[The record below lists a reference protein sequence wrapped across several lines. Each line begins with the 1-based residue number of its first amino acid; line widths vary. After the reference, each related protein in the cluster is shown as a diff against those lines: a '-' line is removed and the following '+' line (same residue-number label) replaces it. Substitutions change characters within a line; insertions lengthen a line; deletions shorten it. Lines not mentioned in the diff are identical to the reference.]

1 METRELMI
9 TNYFVNILKRFYNE
23 NESFKELI
31 DGGLDD
37 YADFYQ
43 IDGIFC
49 ELSYGSSRVCLS
61 FNYTG
66 SGKYDGLLESYVVK
80 IAREV
85 FTDSRSFENERQN
98 RNEYRNYLE
107 IKEKGLAEFFTETI
121 EGPTYEEVFGFST
134 SQDSRIYIAE
144 RADIDT
150 DRYFDYIYNY
160 VESNLEDFRY
170 ELEDY
175 YLNEG
180 ESLDNDY
187 TRNEAIRWMLDDY
200 SNEDKYI
207 IVLKENGIKVTPELE
222 EYIDNI
228 RDCHEE
234 NIGWIGDRVVMVDY
248 GWHTTDGSNSYD
260 GDNEYSR

>member
-1 METRELMI
+1 MR
-9 TNYFVNILKRFYNE
+9 FFQGSRNICR
-23 NESFKELI
+23 
-31 DGGLDD
+31 
-37 YADFYQ
+37 
-43 IDGIFC
+43 
-49 ELSYGSSRVCLS
+49 YGSSRVCLS

-66 SGKYDGLLESYVVK
+66 SGKYEGLLESYVVK

-107 IKEKGLAEFFTETI
+107 IKEKGLADFFTETI

-150 DRYFDYIYNY
+150 DRYFDYIYKY
-160 VESNLEDFRY
+160 VENNLEDFRY

-175 YLNEG
+175 YLNDG
-180 ESLDNDY
+180 ESLDDDY
-187 TRNEAIRWMLDDY
+187 TRNEAIGWMLDDY

-234 NIGWIGDRVVMVDY
+234 NVGWIGDRVVMVEAAKAMEKQYKDKVI
-248 GWHTTDGSNSYD
+248 DGID
-260 GDNEYSR
+260 FGKLFV